1 MAKEIFDW
9 ERFKKGQLVVK
20 CLTRKSADD
29 FIISADNN
37 KVNWV
42 GNQVI
47 TGYWNSKKECVY
59 FYHNNNYMTYN
70 YECPKYAR
78 ICLWTSKLNK
88 QERKNDINRESKLIQ
103 IANYYGKEPQLR
115 QTQEE
120 LAELILAISKC
131 VRNDLHFQENFV
143 EEIADVEIMLE
154 QLKLF
159 MTDSELNHLE
169 FIKEAKIVRQLE
181 RIEREKARK
190 ISQYEIEKFWEEK

>member
-1 MAKEIFDW
+1 M
-9 ERFKKGQLVVK
+9 
-20 CLTRKSADD
+20 
-29 FIISADNN
+29 
-37 KVNWV
+37 
-42 GNQVI
+42 
-47 TGYWNSKKECVY
+47 
-59 FYHNNNYMTYN
+59 
-70 YECPKYAR
+70 
-78 ICLWTSKLNK
+78 
-88 QERKNDINRESKLIQ
+88 NRESKLIQ

-169 FIKEAKIVRQLE
+169 FIKETKIVRQLE

-190 ISQYEIEKFWEEK
+190 ISQYEIEEFWEEK